1 MKTSQKKCVDI
12 MRGAGM
18 MGIFVQCTPVL
29 WKVGEV
35 LEKNQVLPL
44 HYSNSH
50 WYWKISKYL
59 HPYTQHQQ
67 CTMSQLEVVSYLVST
82 LCCSKV
88 ITQARCGC
96 GGLKLAW
103 RRDGSVTLFLPS
115 PGPAAVLHQRHN
127 ITDHGIN
134 HRNATSLRGHTATQ
148 LGPET
153 RSRVELQTN
162 LRED

>member
-1 MKTSQKKCVDI
+1 MYSSIVKS
-12 MRGAGM
+12 RGN
-18 MGIFVQCTPVL
+18 L
-29 WKVGEV
+29 GEKPGFT
-35 LEKNQVLPL
+35 LL
-44 HYSNSH
+44 
-50 WYWKISKYL
+50 
-59 HPYTQHQQ
+59 PYTQHQQ

-103 RRDGSVTLFLPS
+103 RRDGSVTLFLPT
-115 PGPAAVLHQRHN
+115 PGPAAVLQQRHN
-127 ITDHGIN
+127 ITDYGIN
-134 HRNATSLRGHTATQ
+134 HRNATLRGHTATQ

-162 LRED
+162 LREDYAKFNNHGEGPYTKAFSSYFYI

>member
-1 MKTSQKKCVDI
+1 MCRYNERSWYD
-12 MRGAGM
+12 GYL
-18 MGIFVQCTPVL
+18 CTMYSSIVKSRRSL
-29 WKVGEV
+29 GEKPGFT
-35 LEKNQVLPL
+35 LL
-44 HYSNSH
+44 
-50 WYWKISKYL
+50 
-59 HPYTQHQQ
+59 PYTQHQQ
-67 CTMSQLEVVSYLVST
+67 CTMSQLEVLSYLVST

-127 ITDHGIN
+127 ITDYGIN
-134 HRNATSLRGHTATQ
+134 HRNATLRGHTATQ